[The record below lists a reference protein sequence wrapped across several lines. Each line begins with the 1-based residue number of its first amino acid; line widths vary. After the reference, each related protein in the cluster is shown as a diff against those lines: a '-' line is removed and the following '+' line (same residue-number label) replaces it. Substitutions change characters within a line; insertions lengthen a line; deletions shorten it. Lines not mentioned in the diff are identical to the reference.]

1 MRFFSQKS
9 KIYFLNS
16 ILFRGYCKLVLQ
28 KNVFFFKDALYGEA
42 MNIDGWRQRLN
53 NALEKSGRSKRS
65 VSLAA
70 GKGAGYLHS
79 ILSEGKEPTIESLAR
94 ICHEINIS
102 MNSILYG
109 EDASS
114 EDKEFLAL
122 ISNLSPEERQAIL
135 TLLKR
140 TTDEAAG

>member
-1 MRFFSQKS
+1 
-9 KIYFLNS
+9 
-16 ILFRGYCKLVLQ
+16 
-28 KNVFFFKDALYGEA
+28 